1 MATTVPYFLVSRSR
15 RSNGPTRVEALVDG
29 REAGP
34 AGIWRV
40 WQVGNG
46 RAGRVARCG
55 VSYAAPHANRRMPN
69 VTSTASTSAV
79 FLRRQTA
86 PSGPVHDDF
95 GVGELPLAPLQP
107 GQVLVRNAF
116 MSVDPSMRGRLEP
129 TEKHYTT
136 NFVPGQPLDGSAI
149 GIVVESADPAVPE
162 GAAVRH
168 RLGWR
173 ELAVVDTAAATVHD
187 PSIAPLNQ
195 WLGALGQTGFTAYA
209 GLLRTAE
216 FVPGDAVFVS
226 AAAGA
231 VGSMVGQFARLLG
244 ASRVVGSAG
253 GEAKRAILVDE
264 LGFDD
269 AFDYRAG
276 PAAEQLRRV
285 APDGIDVY
293 FDNVGG
299 EQLVAALDALHLNG
313 RIAIC
318 GMISNFAADN
328 PRHDI
333 GLLITAVLKRLT
345 IRGFIVRDHEDLR
358 PEFEARVAAWLRS
371 GEVVSKDT
379 IYDGLEHAVD
389 ALFGVMSGANIGKM
403 LVRLDPDA

>member
-1 MATTVPYFLVSRSR
+1 M
-15 RSNGPTRVEALVDG
+15 GM
-29 REAGP
+29 
-34 AGIWRV
+34 I
-40 WQVGNG
+40 
-46 RAGRVARCG
+46 
-55 VSYAAPHANRRMPN
+55 
-69 VTSTASTSAV
+69 TSTRAV
-79 FLRRQTA
+79 VLRRQAAT
-86 PSGPVHDDF
+86 SGPVHDDF
-95 GVGELPLAPLQP
+95 EIEELALAPLQP
-107 GQVLVRNAF
+107 GQLLVRNAF

-136 NFVPGQPLDGSAI
+136 NFIPGQPLDGSAI
-149 GIVVESADPAVPE
+149 GIVIESADPKVSV

-173 ELAVVDTAAATVHD
+173 EHAVVSADAVTVHD
-187 PSIAPLNQ
+187 PTIAPLNQ

-216 FVPGDAVFVS
+216 FKPGDAVFVS

-253 GEAKRAILVDE
+253 GEAKRKVLVDE
-264 LGFDD
+264 FGFDD

-276 PAAEQLRRV
+276 PAREQLGRI

-299 EQLVAALDALHLNG
+299 EQLVAALDAMNLNG
-313 RIAIC
+313 RIALC
-318 GMISNFAADN
+318 GMISNFDPTN

-333 GLLITAVLKRLT
+333 GLLIAAVLKRIT
-345 IRGFIVRDHEDLR
+345 IRGFIVRDHEDMR
-358 PEFEARVAAWLRS
+358 PEFESRVAEWLRS
-371 GEVVSKDT
+371 GQLVSKDT
-379 IYDGLEHAVD
+379 IYDGLEIAVE
-389 ALFGVMSGANIGKM
+389 ALFGVMSGANVGKM
-403 LVRLDPDA
+403 LVRLD